1 MTPRPER
8 RSPLRELFSFLGSAL
23 AGLRVLGRRPEPL
36 PEVPAT
42 NGAPPRRPRLTLQ
55 TEPRRREETEE
66 VPEWLS

>member
-42 NGAPPRRPRLTLQ
+42 NGAAPPTSEADAADRASTAGRD
-55 TEPRRREETEE
+55 
-66 VPEWLS
+66 